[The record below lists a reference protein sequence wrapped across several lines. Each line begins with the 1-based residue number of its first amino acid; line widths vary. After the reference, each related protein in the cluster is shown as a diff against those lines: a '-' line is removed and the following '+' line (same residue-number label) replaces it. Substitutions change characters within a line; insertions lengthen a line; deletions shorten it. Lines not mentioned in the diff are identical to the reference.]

1 MNTEVPSLLADI
13 LAAPPTPQRAFPWK
27 PGGWRTEMH
36 DLPDVLTVLECL
48 PDRVDR
54 TAIRDTVL
62 AELESGRVLPAFVAA
77 MVWGYGDAGYGATRV
92 RWVLT
97 GVKNGARSASVR
109 GDVPGLLGDAV
120 QVVRA
125 DGPVEGF
132 RYMANAGRI
141 KHLASAFFTKWLY
154 FSSALSNPDDSRA
167 APILDK
173 RVNDWLRINAHMNL
187 DISRTAEY
195 RRYLDV
201 LTHWGDSYARTPVQV
216 EKAIFGL
223 ATGRA

>member
-1 MNTEVPSLLADI
+1 
-13 LAAPPTPQRAFPWK
+13 
-27 PGGWRTEMH
+27 MH
-36 DLPDVLTVLECL
+36 DLPDVLTMLEGL
-48 PDRVDR
+48 PDEVDR
-54 TAIRDTVL
+54 TTTRDTVL

-97 GVKNGARSASVR
+97 GVKKGARSASVR

-154 FSSALSNPDDSRA
+154 FSSALSDSDDSRA

-173 RVNDWLRINAHMNL
+173 RVNDWLRVNAHMTL

-195 RRYLDV
+195 RRYLDA
-201 LTHWGDSYARTPVQV
+201 LTHWGEGYARTPVQV

-223 ATGRA
+223 ATGRD